1 METVFFLKS
10 SIATEALGMTLAAFS
25 PVNISLDLSDLF
37 HSFSLGYSWYLA
49 VAVVVG
55 ILDSPSTKPLHLFY
69 LFRSSASLDHY
80 PEMQWVD
87 VVYRPDGTF
96 HNFEATKSADQLFQN
111 A

>member
-1 METVFFLKS
+1 
-10 SIATEALGMTLAAFS
+10 MTLAAFS
-25 PVNISLDLSDLF
+25 PVNISLDLSDLR
-37 HSFSLGYSWYLA
+37 SFFLSRIFLVSCSCSISRYT
-49 VAVVVG
+49 
-55 ILDSPSTKPLHLFY
+55 IDSPSTKPLHLFY